1 MAIRLVQLGDLDGL
15 VISGARTTGALLLC
29 DSDDELRELG
39 GLLMAPVRVVAA
51 GSADDD
57 GDGDGESKRLV
68 GDGWGGV
75 VKSSYGFIGPG
86 PGRPGR
92 KTGALEVVLQRALAV
107 LQRDTS
113 VVWRSTDLLRSAGGT
128 SPGTWS
134 RVCARL
140 AKHPDVS
147 VTGNSY
153 GRRYQARRA

>member
-68 GDGWGGV
+68 VAGGEV

-86 PGRPGR
+86 PGRRGR

-128 SPGTWS
+128 TSGTWS

-140 AKHPDVS
+140 AKHPDVTVS
-147 VTGNSY
+147 GSSY
-153 GRRYQARRA
+153 TRRYQARRA